1 MNNVE
6 NIIVLFKDIGQNPV
20 LMKIKNTEEELE
32 KTIGGKIEILPYEDI
47 VIICNKERSRLS
59 PNIYLNTTFDKF
71 EPSIRGK
78 IIVANKENAI
88 YKSLDKEQAYK
99 YYKLLVAESFKYKN
113 TKSDI
118 QNILNANK
126 QLQVQTKNK
135 ENYTLDM
142 ILKVQVTIL
151 NFIKEYIKNN

>member
-1 MNNVE
+1 
-6 NIIVLFKDIGQNPV
+6 
-20 LMKIKNTEEELE
+20 MKIKNTEEELE
-32 KTIGGKIEILPYEDI
+32 KIIGGKIEILPYEDV
-47 VIICNKERSRLS
+47 VIICNKERCRLS

-78 IIVANKENAI
+78 IIIANKENEI

-99 YYKLLVAESFKYKN
+99 YYKILVAESFKCKN

-118 QNILNANK
+118 HYILNANK
-126 QLQVQTKNK
+126 PLQDQIKIK
-135 ENYTLDM
+135 ENYILNM
-142 ILKVQVTIL
+142 ILKVQIAIL

>member
-1 MNNVE
+1 MNNIE
-6 NIIVLFKDIGQNPV
+6 NIIVLFKDVGKNPE
-20 LMKIKNTEEELE
+20 LMKIKNTEEALE
-32 KTIGGKIEILPYEDI
+32 KIIGGKIEILPYENI

-78 IIVANKENAI
+78 IIIANMENKI

-99 YYKLLVAESFKYKN
+99 YYKILVAESFKYKN
-113 TKSDI
+113 TQNDI
-118 QNILNANK
+118 QYILNVNK
-126 QLQVQTKNK
+126 QLQDQTKNK
-135 ENYTLDM
+135 ENSTLNM
-142 ILKVQVTIL
+142 ILKIQVTIL

>member
-1 MNNVE
+1 MNNIE
-6 NIIVLFKDIGQNPV
+6 NIIVLFKDVGQKPT

-32 KTIGGKIEILPYEDI
+32 KIIGGKIDVLSYEDI
-47 VIICNKERSRLS
+47 VIVCNKERSKLS

-78 IIVANKENAI
+78 IIIANKKNEI

-99 YYKLLVAESFKYKN
+99 YYKILIAESFTYKN

-118 QNILNANK
+118 QSILNVNK
-126 QLQVQTKNK
+126 QLQDQTKNK
-135 ENYTLDM
+135 ENYTLNM
-142 ILKVQVTIL
+142 ILKMQVTIL
-151 NFIKEYIKNN
+151 NFIIEYIKKD

>member
-1 MNNVE
+1 MNNIE
-6 NIIVLFKDIGQNPV
+6 NIIVLFKDVGKNPT

-47 VIICNKERSRLS
+47 VVICNKERNRLS

-78 IIVANKENAI
+78 IIIANKENGI

-99 YYKLLVAESFKYKN
+99 YYKILVAESFKDKN

-118 QNILNANK
+118 QNMLNMNK
-126 QLQVQTKNK
+126 QLQVQSKTN
-135 ENYTLDM
+135 EDYILNM
-142 ILKVQVTIL
+142 ILKIQITLL